1 MASFHVSPGVIV
13 VENDYSNIVP
23 GISTSAGAI
32 AGSFQ
37 WGPANQVVT
46 VSDEKGLANVFGPP
60 DDDTYKTFLV
70 ASDFLTYSTRLETVR
85 VVGNDARNA
94 VSGGTGSGL
103 TVDVTT
109 VNGDISS
116 VSINV
121 GGADY
126 RLGDLVIVAG
136 GISSGIYKVINVDET
151 GAVTGLDVETVGE
164 GYAPG
169 TAVAT
174 TVQPAVLVR
183 NLEEFEHYG
192 TLPEVLG
199 KYPGALGNSL
209 VFSSVK
215 ASQFDNWAFANRF
228 VVAPAADVKVF
239 AADGKTQSFAYG
251 GAIPDDTEVAVNGT
265 KLELGTDPGRWSI
278 NGTNIAIVTDS
289 EVFTPTVPTNEWV
302 LDNEFGIST
311 EGYKVEVASVEQTLY
326 AGEGD
331 VPVGQYRLVG
341 NNLKYGV
348 NTVNLNGNSVTTI
361 FTLTGVTGVI
371 AGSPIGANAR
381 ISVDGVTKTI
391 IAGVPAN
398 NTQVKVT
405 ETGGN
410 TVVTF
415 FSAPGIG
422 RGNIK
427 VEWGFGQ
434 AAITVTYGYP
444 KAGPDSVK
452 VFNNQTEVHAVVY
465 DADGK
470 WTGEAGSL
478 MERFEF
484 LSLTP
489 GAVSFDGSTAYYV
502 DAINRRSQY
511 VRIGQPFFAH
521 GTKVL
526 SGGINDNKFGA
537 ASGVTPGI
545 YQTGLKLFQNAEQL
559 EIYHLIIQ
567 DQTPASCLFAL
578 QNIAEFRHD
587 CVAYFSPPM
596 DAVVNNKNRE
606 ADDSII
612 FRNLLGSS
620 SYYHMDGNWSY
631 KYDTYNDKFRWIPCA
646 GASAGCYAQT
656 HYLFDAWISGAG
668 LNRGRIKNAVKLA
681 WNPDKT
687 NRDKLYTNNINP
699 ITTFLGEGP
708 VLYGDK
714 TGQTKASA
722 FDRMNVRFLFI
733 VLEKSIAN
741 ASRYFLFEQND
752 EFTRNRFKNMVI
764 PFLRTVQGR
773 RGIDEYEVVCDT
785 RNNTPDVTSRN
796 EFIADIYI
804 RPVYSI
810 NGITLNF
817 NAVSGNVTF
826 NELISQV

>member
-13 VENDYSNIVP
+13 VENDLSNIVP

-46 VSDEKGLANVFGPP
+46 ISDEKGLVSVFGKP
-60 DDDTYKTFLV
+60 DDDTYRSFLV
-70 ASDFLTYSTRLETVR
+70 AADFLSYSNHLETVR

-116 VSINV
+116 VTINV
-121 GGADY
+121 GGTGY
-126 RLGDLVIVAG
+126 RLGDLVIVNG
-136 GISSGIYKVINVDET
+136 GITSGVYKVINVTET
-151 GAVTGLDVETVGE
+151 GEVSDLDVVTVGE
-164 GYAPG
+164 GYTTG
-169 TAVAT
+169 TNVAT
-174 TVQPAVLVR
+174 HVQPAVLVR

-192 TLPEVLG
+192 TLPEVLA

-209 VFSSVK
+209 VLSTVT
-215 ASQFDNWAFANRF
+215 ASQFDNWQFANRF

-239 AADGKTQSFAYG
+239 ASDGKTQSFPYG
-251 GAIPDDTEVAVNGT
+251 SAIPSDTEVAVNGT
-265 KLELGTDPGRWSI
+265 KLEQGVDPGRWSI
-278 NGTNIAIVTDS
+278 NGTNIAIVTDD
-289 EVFTPTVPTNEWV
+289 ETFTPVTPTNEWV

-311 EGYKVEVASVEQTLY
+311 EGYKVEIGAVEQPLY
-326 AGEGD
+326 TGEGD
-331 VPVGQYRLVG
+331 VPVGQFRLTG

-348 NTVNLNGNSVTTI
+348 NTAAFNGNSVTTA
-361 FTLTGVTGVI
+361 FTLTGVTGLI
-371 AGSPIGANAR
+371 AGSPIGANIR
-381 ISVDGVTKTI
+381 VSVDGVVKTVV
-391 IAGVPAN
+391 AGSPAN
-398 NTQVKVT
+398 DTQVKVAEQT
-405 ETGGN
+405 GN
-410 TVVTF
+410 TVFTF

-427 VEWGFGQ
+427 VEWGFVQ
-434 AAITVTYGYP
+434 SAIKVTYGYP

-452 VFNNQTEVHAVVY
+452 VFNNQTEIHAIVY

-470 WTGEAGSL
+470 WTGEAGSIL
-478 MERFEF
+478 ERFEF
-484 LSLTP
+484 LSLIP
-489 GAVSFDGSTAYYV
+489 GSIAFDGTASYYV

-511 VRIGQPFFAH
+511 VRIGQSFFSH
-521 GTKVL
+521 GTKPL
-526 SGGINDNKFGA
+526 NGGINDNKFGS

-545 YQTGLKLFQNAEQL
+545 YQEGLKLFQNAEQL

-567 DQTPASCLFAL
+567 DQTPASVLYAI
-578 QNIAEFRHD
+578 QNISEFRRD
-587 CVAYFSPPM
+587 CVTYFSPPM
-596 DAVVNNKNRE
+596 DAVVNNKTRE
-606 ADDSII
+606 ADDSIA
-612 FRNLLGSS
+612 FRNLMGSS

-631 KYDTYNDKFRWIPCA
+631 RYDSYNDKFRWIPCA

-752 EFTRNRFKNMVI
+752 EFTRNRFKNMVV
-764 PFLRTVQGR
+764 PFLRTVKGR

-785 RNNTPDVTSRN
+785 RNNTPDVVSRN